1 MKKLYLIFP
10 AFILVFGLS
19 IKSVY
24 GLTPSV
30 VFINPGKTGE
40 VFWDMVSEFM
50 QQAGE
55 QLSIDLSIYYA
66 ERDHIK
72 MTRIAEHIA
81 NAANPPQ
88 YLILVRRNATTLELT
103 LISFGIY
110 HKLVVR

>member
-1 MKKLYLIFP
+1 M
-10 AFILVFGLS
+10 S
-19 IKSVY
+19 IKNVY

-55 QLSIDLSIYYA
+55 QLSIDLSIYNA

-72 MTRIAEHIA
+72 MTKIAERVA
-81 NAANPPQ
+81 NAATPPQ
-88 YLILVRRNATTLELT
+88 YMILVNEKDLRLGFCQRYL
-103 LISFGIY
+103 
-110 HKLVVR
+110 KR